1 MRKDRNCGMMGYPQ
15 IVPGMMPMMPGY
27 TNVSDIN
34 YDNYDN
40 NSIQRMNNRIN
51 SLEQRISKLESIV
64 NNGYSNNYNSSN
76 YQMM

>member
-1 MRKDRNCGMMGYPQ
+1 MKKDRNCGMMGYPQ

-27 TNVSDIN
+27 VNVPEVNYNN
-34 YDNYDN
+34 YDSVDTQRI
-40 NSIQRMNNRIN
+40 NSRLN
-51 SLEQRISKLESIV
+51 SLEQRVSKLESIV